1 MAKVADILARIDEK
15 APYSMVIEASVRDY
29 CVLALQFL
37 KGQANFARYFESA
50 LPNPFPV
57 LSLDRKSVV

>member
-1 MAKVADILARIDEK
+1 MASVAEILARIDEK

-37 KGQANFARYFESA
+37 RVEADFTRYFESA
-50 LPNPFPV
+50 LPDPMPSMEEETV
-57 LSLDRKSVV
+57 QRK